1 MTLSA
6 MAPGRARTGESDED
20 AALRVMQEGGRPRLM
35 ALRLVIV
42 LVLLMAAQAYDGSL
56 HALSHWIILGLYGLG
71 TVWFGLAER
80 GRGVAAAAFSWAGTG
95 LNSVLAVY
103 VIVEH
108 MMAGG
113 GPGEGADAVSRLP
126 AYLLLL
132 QTGLTMQVSHT
143 LLFCG
148 VVTASWVAA
157 FVTGLVRPDLFPGVN
172 GDAPMQA
179 IGLAAF
185 VATGLLVIDGVT
197 RLRRAVDRTLVVERE
212 RGRLARFVPEAIARD
227 LASDALGVHRRHAC
241 LLILDIRGFSALSR
255 EHPPE
260 EMVEALMAV
269 RAQAQGAVA
278 GQGGIVDKYIGDAVL
293 AQFVTGTPEA
303 QARAAAA
310 CALDLQTRLARIN
323 ARRGAAGLFPI
334 RTATAL
340 HAGDLLVGVFDD
352 GVRAE
357 YTVLGPAMNALARI
371 ETQAKAAEIE
381 LAASGDFLD
390 LLGGTLPA
398 GIRAVPVPKAMLP
411 EPLALFAIAE
421 HAGGHGQDRVGQDRL
436 GQDRLGPDR
445 SPPAT
450 PLPQDAAV

>member
-1 MTLSA
+1 MTLSM
-6 MAPGRARTGESDED
+6 MAPGGARAGESDEE
-20 AALRVMQEGGRPRLM
+20 AALRVMREEGRPRLLAM
-35 ALRLVIV
+35 RIVIV

-56 HALSHWIILGLYGLG
+56 HAQSHWIILGLYGLG

-80 GRGVAAAAFSWAGTG
+80 GRGATAAAYSWAGTG
-95 LNSVLAVY
+95 LNALLAVY

-113 GPGEGADAVSRLP
+113 GKGEGADAVSRLP

-132 QTGLTMQVSHT
+132 QTGLGMQVSHT

-148 VVTASWVAA
+148 IVTTSWVAA
-157 FVTGLVRPDLFPGVN
+157 FFIGLTHPDLFPGFN
-172 GDAPMQA
+172 GDLPMQV

-185 VATGLLVIDGVT
+185 VATGLLVIDGVA

-212 RGRLARFVPEAIARD
+212 RGRLARFVPNAIARD
-227 LASDALGVHRRHAC
+227 LASDALGIHRRHAC
-241 LLILDIRGFSALSR
+241 LLLLDIRGFSALSR

-260 EMVEALMAV
+260 EMVAALMAV

-278 GQGGIVDKYIGDAVL
+278 EQGGIVDKYIGDAVL

-310 CALDLQTRLARIN
+310 CALDIQARLAEVN
-323 ARRGAAGLFPI
+323 TRRQAAGLFSI

-352 GVRAE
+352 GARAE
-357 YTVLGPAMNALARI
+357 YTVLGPAMNMLARI
-371 ETQAKAAEIE
+371 EARAKAAD
-381 LAASGDFLD
+381 LTVAASEEIVA
-390 LLGGTLPA
+390 LLGGSLAEPFRPRPVSGAEGGLYTL
-398 GIRAVPVPKAMLP
+398 G
-411 EPLALFAIAE
+411 
-421 HAGGHGQDRVGQDRL
+421 
-436 GQDRLGPDR
+436 
-445 SPPAT
+445 
-450 PLPQDAAV
+450 DAA